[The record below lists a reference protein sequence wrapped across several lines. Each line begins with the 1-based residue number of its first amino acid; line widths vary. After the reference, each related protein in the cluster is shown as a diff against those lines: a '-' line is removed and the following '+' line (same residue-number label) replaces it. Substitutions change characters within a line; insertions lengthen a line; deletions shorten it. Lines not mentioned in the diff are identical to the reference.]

1 MPAHDAAGLDLA
13 LIEQAARDAGVIAR
27 RYFGGDYKRWD
38 KGKGQPVTEADLAI
52 DKFLQETLIAARP
65 SYGWMS
71 EESEDDPSRREA
83 EHTFIVDP
91 IDGTT
96 AFLKGRPWFTIA
108 IAIVRD
114 GRPEQGVVFNPI
126 TEECFAAARGCG
138 ATLNGAAIHVSDC
151 AAIENCR
158 MLAPKATFEHE
169 IWSTTPSTPWPPMQV
184 ETRNSIAYRMAL
196 VAGGQFDATL
206 ALSAKH
212 DWDLAAGDIIVR
224 EAGGLVTDHTGA
236 QLRYNGAVPLQRSIV
251 AAGPRLHAL
260 LLQKLGHLGALVR

>member
-27 RYFGGDYKRWD
+27 HYFGGDYKRWD

-52 DKFLQETLIAARP
+52 DKFLNETLTAARP
-65 SYGWMS
+65 DYGWMS
-71 EESEDDPSRREA
+71 EESEDDPSRRKA
-83 EHTFIVDP
+83 ERVFIVDP

-108 IAIVRD
+108 IAIVRS
-114 GRPEQGVVFNPI
+114 GRPEQGVVYNPI
-126 TEECFAAARGCG
+126 TEECFAASRGAG

-151 AAIENCR
+151 DAIENCR
-158 MLAPKATFEHE
+158 MLAPKDMFGHVF
-169 IWSTTPSTPWPPMQV
+169 WTTPPKTPWPPMQV

-196 VAGGQFDATL
+196 VGAAQFDATL

-212 DWDLAAGDIIVR
+212 DWDLAAGDLIVE
-224 EAGGLVTDHTGA
+224 EAGGFVTDHTGA
-236 QLRYNGAVPLQRSIV
+236 QLIYNGAVPLQRSIV
-251 AAGPRLHAL
+251 AAGPKLHVL
-260 LLQKLGHLGALVR
+260 LLEKLQHLGLQVR